1 MPLNFSEEQTTLAK
15 DTYIQYSTLFCGVE
29 SHQSMLRVGRR
40 KRSVAGRGS
49 DASAL
54 CGRGETQ
61 DRGECVSVAYTKVP
75 LMHFQIDK

>member
-1 MPLNFSEEQTTLAK
+1 
-15 DTYIQYSTLFCGVE
+15 
-29 SHQSMLRVGRR
+29 MLRVGRR